1 MIIIFGGSFDP
12 PHTGHNHIIQSLKK
26 KYPIAKKIIIIP
38 NKISPFK
45 KDKSLQQEDLWN
57 LCKLSFAELIDE
69 QTLLSDIEI
78 KNDDVSYTI
87 NTVKSI
93 IAEYQNQKV
102 FLCIGEDSLIGLIYW
117 YNFKELDLLIEKYI
131 IIRRDSPYPQAVNFP
146 NKYLENKSVVLNN
159 DLWEISSTR
168 LKAERNLNLSKQWL
182 DPKVVAYLEKINW
195 FKNEIG

>member
-12 PHTGHNHIIQSLKK
+12 PHIGHNHIIQSLKK

-57 LCKLSFAELIDE
+57 LCELSFAELIDE
-69 QTLLSDIEI
+69 QTLLSDKEI

-93 IAEYQNQKV
+93 IAEYQNEKI
-102 FLCIGEDSLIGLIYW
+102 FLSIGEDSLIGLTNW
-117 YNFKELDLLIEKYI
+117 YNFKELDLLIKKYI
-131 IIRRDSPYPQAVNFP
+131 IFRRDSPYPQAINFP
-146 NKYLENKSVVLNN
+146 NKNLENKSVVLDN
-159 DLWEISSTR
+159 DLWEISSTQ
-168 LKAERNLNLSKQWL
+168 LKSERNLNLSKQWL
-182 DPKVVAYLEKINW
+182 HPKVVAYLEKINW